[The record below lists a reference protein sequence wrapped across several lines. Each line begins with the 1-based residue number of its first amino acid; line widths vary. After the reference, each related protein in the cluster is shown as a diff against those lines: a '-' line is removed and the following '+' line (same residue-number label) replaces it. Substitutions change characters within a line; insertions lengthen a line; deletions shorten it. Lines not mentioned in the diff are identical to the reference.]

1 MRGGAGGKRWGESGR
16 GGGGGGGE
24 GGGGRRGGRGG
35 GRGGGAAH
43 YPNNDITSVDII
55 VAEDR
60 LPRAR
65 LQVLLPYE
73 HGRQELF
80 MDCGSHNDAVAVRAA
95 VVDAAESLPPLRL

>member
-1 MRGGAGGKRWGESGR
+1 
-16 GGGGGGGE
+16 
-24 GGGGRRGGRGG
+24 
-35 GRGGGAAH
+35 
-43 YPNNDITSVDII
+43 